1 MNVYHGSY
9 IKIEEIDLS
18 KSIPNKDFGKGFYV
32 TKFRKHA
39 ESWAKIIGKRHKT
52 EGFVTEFIFYDTEFT
67 ERLCKVKHFD
77 AYDEEWLDFV
87 VENRNPFSKMHN
99 YDIIEGPVANDKV
112 QNRIGEYLNGLIS
125 KSDFLE
131 ELKWHEETHQIC
143 FCTVKSLLTL
153 QHTDKKQI
161 SLLSRIGEPVVEK
174 LVADFGFDELI
185 ATDKFFT
192 SNVFATLANK
202 ETKLYEKN
210 WTEIY
215 QLLLNEL
222 KIYKEFETIIRN

>member
-9 IKIEEIDLS
+9 TKIEEIDLS

-39 ESWAKIIGKRHKT
+39 ESWAKVMGRRYKT
-52 EGFVTEFIFYDTEFT
+52 KGFVTEFIYYDTEFT
-67 ERLCKVKHFD
+67 ERLCKIKRFD
-77 AYDEEWLDFV
+77 AYNEEWLDFV
-87 VENRNPFSKMHN
+87 VENRNPFGKKHN

-112 QNRIGEYLNGLIS
+112 QNRIDNYLNGVVS
-125 KSDFLE
+125 KLDFLE
-131 ELKWHEETHQIC
+131 ELKWHEDTHQIC
-143 FCTVKSLLTL
+143 FCTLKSLLTL
-153 QHTDKKQI
+153 QHTDRKQV
-161 SLLSRIGEPVVEK
+161 SLLSRIGEPIVEK
-174 LVADFGFDELI
+174 LITDFGFDEQI

-192 SNVFATLANK
+192 SNVFETLASK
-202 ETKLYEKN
+202 ETQLYQKD

-222 KIYKEFETIIRN
+222 K

>member
-9 IKIEEIDLS
+9 TKIEEIDLS

-39 ESWAKIIGKRHKT
+39 DSWAKIIGRRHKT

-77 AYDEEWLDFV
+77 AYNEEWLDFV
-87 VENRNPFSKMHN
+87 VENRNPLGKTHD

-112 QNRIGEYLNGLIS
+112 QNRIDDFLNGLIS
-125 KSDFLE
+125 KPDFLE
-131 ELKWHEETHQIC
+131 ELKWHEDTHQIC

-153 QHTDKKQI
+153 RRIDRKQV
-161 SLLSRIGEPVVEK
+161 SLLSRIGEPIVER
-174 LVADFGFDELI
+174 LVTDSCLDEDT
-185 ATDKFFT
+185 ATDMFFSSNTFSKLANT
-192 SNVFATLANK
+192 SNQLFQK
-202 ETKLYEKN
+202 P
-210 WTEIY
+210 WQEIY
-215 QLLLNEL
+215 EMLKIEL
-222 KIYKEFETIIRN
+222 KNNLK